1 MVIAELVSPA
11 EMGMGKSDVEVSA
24 SASKSPVPTQK
35 SRRNFFPKARQ
46 STAKHKPNVAAILSE
61 AAATDSTARKG
72 IGSTVARRRFQR
84 GTVYLNPTKTQWI
97 GAYSEYALDR
107 HGVERRTRVRIVL
120 SPARKQDGTPVRKN
134 EAKNLLQPYINRVNE
149 QSTFPSRERK
159 TATFEGFAQIWEND
173 YLVLSKPSTQSS
185 VRTQL
190 RTLKAHF
197 GAKDMRAIDAGD
209 IQRLIARL
217 TREGREP
224 KTIRNMWGT
233 ISLIWQAALAQKF
246 VDSTL
251 PKPKLP
257 KSTKKKPRFFTLAD
271 VGRIIASVDG
281 AQRCVYWLL
290 AETGIRSGELSGLR
304 LQDIAL
310 DSITVAQ
317 SVWGGKEQAPK
328 TENAVRKIAISPQ
341 LAELLWKQVGWQK
354 AIGHSFLFSVSTGN
368 PLDMNVERS
377 RRLARVLEAL
387 EMPKAGYHAFRHF
400 NVSLMD
406 SLRVPLKTI
415 QERIGHALTGSFTLD
430 VYGHQLDWKA
440 SEEAAKGL
448 GEAIAK
454 AVVEAESNLDSGP
467 LTAHNKQNDF
477 QTRSLEVAD
486 NS

>member
-1 MVIAELVSPA
+1 MNPATFLAPHPDESSLDLSP
-11 EMGMGKSDVEVSA
+11 MSSPI
-24 SASKSPVPTQK
+24 PVPTQK
-35 SRRNFFPKARQ
+35 NRRNFFPKARQ
-46 STAKHKPNVAAILSE
+46 STAKHKPKVVATLSG
-61 AAATDSTARKG
+61 AATDSTTRKG

-97 GAYSEYALDR
+97 GAYSEYALDG
-107 HGVERRTRVRIVL
+107 HGVERRKRVRIVL
-120 SPARKQDGTPVRKN
+120 SPARKQDGTSVRKN

-159 TATFEGFAQIWEND
+159 TATFEGFAEIWEND

-190 RTLKAHF
+190 RALKAEF
-197 GAKDMRAIDAGD
+197 GKKDMRSIDAGD
-209 IQRLIARL
+209 VQRLISKM

-257 KSTKKKPRFFTLAD
+257 KAVKKKPRFFTFSD
-271 VGRIIASVDG
+271 VGRVIASVDR
-281 AQRCVYWLL
+281 AQQCLYWLL
-290 AETGIRSGELSGLR
+290 AETGIRAGEVSGLR
-304 LQDIAL
+304 LQDVSL
-310 DSITVAQ
+310 DSITVEQ

-328 TENAVRKIAISPQ
+328 TQNSVRNIAISPQ

-354 AIGHSFLFSVSTGN
+354 AIGHSFVFSVSTGS

-377 RRLARVLEAL
+377 RRLAPLLEAL
-387 EMPKAGYHAFRHF
+387 GMPKAGYHALRHF
-400 NVSLMD
+400 NVSAMD

-430 VYGHQLDWKA
+430 VYGHQLDWK
-440 SEEAAKGL
+440 SNEEAAKGL

-454 AVVEAESNLDSGP
+454 AVAEAKSNSNSGP
-467 LTAHNKQNDF
+467 LTAHKENDS
-477 QTRSLEVAD
+477 QTRNLEVID